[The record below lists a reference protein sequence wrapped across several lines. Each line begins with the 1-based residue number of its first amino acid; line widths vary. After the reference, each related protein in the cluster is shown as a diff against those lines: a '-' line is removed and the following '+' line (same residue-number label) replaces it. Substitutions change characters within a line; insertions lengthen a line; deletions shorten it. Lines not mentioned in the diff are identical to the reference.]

1 MAEPNQFSV
10 LTYNIWFDAY
20 RRYNSNLSERE
31 DRMQLLS
38 KEIERLDPDLIALQE
53 VTKPLL
59 SILSKLPWIQRYPF
73 NSLYNSGFR

>member
-1 MAEPNQFSV
+1 
-10 LTYNIWFDAY
+10 
-20 RRYNSNLSERE
+20 
-31 DRMQLLS
+31 MQLLS